1 MTLESLGWNDE
12 FAEAFAPYEEQGLVP
27 ARVAVQHRGGY
38 VVLTEDGEL
47 EAEAA
52 RRQVRSGELAG
63 VGDWVALRL
72 LPEGQAIVEAVLPR
86 RTAFTRK
93 ETMDRTGEQIVAA
106 NVDTVFLVSALG
118 HDLNLRRLERYLTA
132 AWDSGAEPVIVLTK
146 ADLHLGAVPETV
158 ADVEAIAFGVPV
170 HAVSNVTGEGL
181 DALDRYLGPG
191 RTVAL
196 LGSSGVGKSTLV
208 NSLLGEERMA
218 TAEVR
223 EDDERGR
230 HTTTH
235 RELVP
240 LPGGALL
247 LDTPGMRELQ
257 LYADEE
263 ALDTAFAD
271 IAELAARV
279 PLLRLHPRPRAGL
292 RRLKRRSRT
301 AGSHPSGGRAT
312 GSCRPRSARS
322 RSARTSAS
330 VRRSGRSGGSSP
342 GACAKRSTRLPI
354 VNDHLVGLLLG
365 TEEDWPRAFEALV
378 GLMGEFEHGG
388 ERHRLTTERV
398 TIEPFDLRMKP
409 RHALVIDRL
418 AYWYYVPR
426 EWLKKVALMDGVYL
440 LNNPFTF
447 QSMEKHSAY
456 CAMMRLGL
464 KVPETWLLPHKE
476 PPDNPRFPYMAAKY
490 NLPFELEEVAGHVGY
505 PLYMKPFDG
514 GQWVGVTRIG
524 SPDELHR
531 RYDES
536 GERLM
541 HLQAAVEDFDV
552 FARSLSIGAETMTM
566 RFEPDR
572 PMHDRYHVDH
582 AFLSPESG
590 EEIVTI
596 SRLVNAFFG
605 WEFNSCET
613 IVKDGVVS
621 PIDYANASPDVS
633 LISLHYYFP
642 WAITALAKW
651 SAFCVATGPGDARRR
666 WT

>member
-1 MTLESLGWNDE
+1 LTLESLGWNDHY
-12 FAEAFAPYEEQGLVP
+12 AAAFAPYQEQGLVP

-72 LPEGQAIVEAVLPR
+72 LPDGQAIVEAVLPR

-146 ADLHLGAVPETV
+146 ADLHPGEVPEAV

-181 DALDRYLGPG
+181 DALDPYLGPG

-230 HTTTH
+230 HTTSH

-271 IAELAARV
+271 VAELAAE
-279 PLLRLHPRPRAGL
+279 
-292 RRLKRRSRT
+292 
-301 AGSHPSGGRAT
+301 
-312 GSCRPRSARS
+312 CRFSDC
-322 RSARTSAS
+322 THDHE
-330 VRRSGRSGGSSP
+330 P
-342 GACAKRSTRLPI
+342 GCAVQAAL
-354 VNDHLVGLLLG
+354 
-365 TEEDWPRAFEALV
+365 EE
-378 GLMGEFEHGG
+378 G
-388 ERHRLTTERV
+388 
-398 TIEPFDLRMKP
+398 
-409 RHALVIDRL
+409 RL
-418 AYWYYVPR
+418 A
-426 EWLKKVALMDGVYL
+426 
-440 LNNPFTF
+440 
-447 QSMEKHSAY
+447 
-456 CAMMRLGL
+456 
-464 KVPETWLLPHKE
+464 PERW
-476 PPDNPRFPYMAAKY
+476 
-490 NLPFELEEVAGHVGY
+490 
-505 PLYMKPFDG
+505 
-514 GQWVGVTRIG
+514 
-524 SPDELHR
+524 
-531 RYDES
+531 ES
-536 GERLM
+536 YRK
-541 HLQAAVEDFDV
+541 LQAEI
-552 FARSLSIGAETMTM
+552 RSLEVRQDKRLRS
-566 RFEPDR
+566 
-572 PMHDRYHVDH
+572 
-582 AFLSPESG
+582 
-590 EEIVTI
+590 EERKKWRQF
-596 SRLVNAFFG
+596 S
-605 WEFNSCET
+605 
-613 IVKDGVVS
+613 K
-621 PIDYANASPDVS
+621 S
-633 LISLHYYFP
+633 LRNTQY
-642 WAITALAKW
+642 
-651 SAFCVATGPGDARRR
+651 
-666 WT
+666 